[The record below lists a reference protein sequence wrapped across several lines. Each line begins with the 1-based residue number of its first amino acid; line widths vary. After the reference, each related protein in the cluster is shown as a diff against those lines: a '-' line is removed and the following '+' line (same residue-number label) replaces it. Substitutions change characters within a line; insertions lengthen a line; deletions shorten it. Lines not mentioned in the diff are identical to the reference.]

1 MIRMRKSKFKKH
13 IDQLEEDDLRDELLG
28 LYDKLEEVR
37 HYYQM
42 ELGSQEEREKR
53 YVKARKEIEAK
64 YKTKS
69 FRKPRRPRIQKVKKI
84 LSELEKLS
92 VFSYELIDIY
102 LFDVET
108 ALNFVRKYDYFTQVL
123 YNNISTSFEKACQQI
138 HLNLMDEK
146 YSERCE
152 NILVLSRYIPE
163 LHCNLKAISQD
174 CSVNDKKNT

>member
-64 YKTKS
+64 YKTKGLLC
-69 FRKPRRPRIQKVKKI
+69 I
-84 LSELEKLS
+84 LLIIHRTILAYSLQVTMQLGYITTQYQNIFAALR
-92 VFSYELIDIY
+92 VF
-102 LFDVET
+102 
-108 ALNFVRKYDYFTQVL
+108 
-123 YNNISTSFEKACQQI
+123 
-138 HLNLMDEK
+138 LMHE
-146 YSERCE
+146 
-152 NILVLSRYIPE
+152 I
-163 LHCNLKAISQD
+163 
-174 CSVNDKKNT
+174 